1 MNMAVNTLFLIPGEV
16 GGSETYLCETL
27 LAIAREHP
35 DVRLMLVTNRENDQW
50 LRDRLGGYTQCSFH
64 LLPIRATNR
73 FIRIGAEQT
82 WLPWLLRKLKP
93 DGLWSPGYT
102 MPCWA
107 PCRQVVTLLDM
118 QYRSHPDDL
127 TRLAHWMTHVLVK
140 MASRRADRILTI
152 SEFAKQEIMR
162 HTGCPPA
169 RITVT
174 RLGVNNAFAECAD
187 PGHKSGSRATTTHN
201 PQPTTQNVQPYI
213 LSVANSYPHK
223 NLHRLVE
230 AFALLLDRIPHR
242 LILVGQRRL
251 GEPQLARALA
261 QVPAERIERFSR
273 LSRSALVAC
282 YQSADLFV
290 FPSLYEG
297 FGLPVLEAMMAGV
310 PVVTTRAGS
319 IPEIGGDAVVYADG
333 RKTADLAD
341 QMSAVLTWSPTK
353 RLAHIA
359 MARQHAT
366 RFTWS
371 ATAEA
376 TLNAWRQS
384 IH

>member
-27 LAIAREHP
+27 LAMAREHP
-35 DVRLMLVTNRENDQW
+35 AVRLMLVTNRENDHW
-50 LRDRLGGYTQCSFH
+50 LRDRLGGYTQCTFH

-73 FIRIGAEQT
+73 FLRISAEQI

-107 PCRQVVTLLDM
+107 PCRQVVTMLDM
-118 QYRSHPDDL
+118 QYRTHPDDL
-127 TRLAHWMTHVLVK
+127 TRLARLMTHVLVK
-140 MASRRADRILTI
+140 MAARRADRILTI
-152 SEFAKQEIMR
+152 SEFAKQEIIR
-162 HTGCPPA
+162 YTACSPD

-174 RLGVNNAFAECAD
+174 HLGVDNAFAECAD
-187 PGHKSGSRATTTHN
+187 PGHKSGTTIHD
-201 PQPTTQNVQPYI
+201 PQPTTHNHQPYI
-213 LSVANSYPHK
+213 LAVANSYPHK

-261 QVPAERIERFSR
+261 KVPAERIERLAH
-273 LSRSALVAC
+273 LSRPALITC

-290 FPSLYEG
+290 LPSLYEG

-319 IPEIGGDAVVYADG
+319 IPEVGGDAVVYADG
-333 RKTADLAD
+333 REVADLAD
-341 QMSAVLTWSPTK
+341 QMGAVLAWSPAE
-353 RLAHIA
+353 RQARIA
-359 MARQHAT
+359 AARQHAA

-371 ATAEA
+371 ATAQA
-376 TLNAWRQS
+376 TLNGWQQS
-384 IH
+384 IL